1 MRFVLLLF
9 ICSVVIISCSKTP
22 EVKTVT
28 LKNHIRHQED
38 TIGFAQYSWQMD
50 SIISRMDDADKVP
63 NPETYKAVICPH
75 DDYGYAGG
83 LYYKTLSG
91 IKAKTIILVGV
102 AHRARNFDLQDRII
116 FGSYDS
122 WQSPDGLIPVSNL
135 RDKLLTKLN
144 KETYVV
150 HDSMMQLEH
159 SLEAITPFLKRK
171 NPALE
176 IIPMLVPYNTFQNMQ
191 SFSNDIGSGIA
202 ALMEEEK
209 LTYGTD
215 IAVVISNDA
224 IHYGSDGWG
233 SGNLAPFGT
242 DSTGTAQARQKD
254 LDIVNE
260 TLQGE
265 LTTKRVKKFND
276 ITIMEDDYKAY
287 KWTWCGRY
295 STPFGLLLANRIE
308 QLTAAPSKDG
318 QFSNLTGTFIDWR
331 SSLHSPHIEVNDLRR
346 GHTAQADSTHWVA
359 YVGMSYQ

>member
-1 MRFVLLLF
+1 MRFILLII
-9 ICSVVIISCSKTP
+9 ICSIGIISCNNTP
-22 EVKTVT
+22 DAKTVT
-28 LKNHIRHQED
+28 LKNDIRHQED

-50 SIISRMDDADKVP
+50 SIISRIDDTDKLP
-63 NPETYKAVICPH
+63 NSETYKAVICPH

-176 IIPMLVPYNTFQNMQ
+176 IIPMLVPYNTFQNMK
-191 SFSNDIGSGIA
+191 SFSDDIGSGIA
-202 ALMEEEK
+202 ALMKKEN
-209 LTYGTD
+209 LIYGKD

-224 IHYGSDGWG
+224 IHYGSEGWG
-233 SGNLAPFGT
+233 GGNLAPFGT

-265 LTTKRVKKFND
+265 LTIKRVKKFND

-308 QLTAAPSKDG
+308 KLTATPSEDE

-331 SSLHSPHIEVNDLRR
+331 SSIHNPHIKVDDLRM